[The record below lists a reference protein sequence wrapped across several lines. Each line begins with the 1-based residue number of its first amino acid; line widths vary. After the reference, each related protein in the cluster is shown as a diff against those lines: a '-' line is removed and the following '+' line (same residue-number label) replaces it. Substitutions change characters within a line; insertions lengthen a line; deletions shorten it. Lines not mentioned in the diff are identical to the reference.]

1 MRLDLSLPR
10 WLGNASIAAKLAT
23 SFLAFLLATTVL
35 LAAVTLIFQVLSGV
49 RAYVGGEGLWSK
61 GQKDAVYALHRY
73 LDSHDS
79 ADYRA
84 FEQAIAMPLGDR
96 RARLEME
103 KPSYDA
109 ALVRQ
114 GFIDGGIDA
123 ADVPALEFL
132 FRHFRDFAYFSDA
145 ISIWRQAEAYVLD
158 LEACGKEL
166 HALISQGPPSAA
178 QTEAFRRRIDHIN
191 TAVTPLEQ
199 RFSSTLAEGAR
210 ATQGLLLTL
219 VLVMAALLTSFV
231 LWISWRISREL
242 RASILGLRL
251 GAQQVRYGDLSV
263 EIPARSNDELGKLT
277 REFNA
282 MIAARRKSEHSLS
295 TAHEF
300 SDKVMENATNAIYAL
315 DRLGRFTL
323 VNRRTCEIS
332 GYSREELQGQHYALL
347 IPEPYRQDLAE
358 RYAAMIRGEGPIL
371 HYEVPLA
378 RRDGVSVIIMFSTAA
393 MERDGQIFGAVG
405 AAEDITERKRAES
418 ELRNRAEELARSNRE
433 LEQFAYVASHDLQE
447 PLRTVS
453 GFAELLAKRYQNQL
467 GEEADEYIGFITA
480 GTRRMK
486 SLIED
491 LLRYSRVSRERTE
504 LSQVDLN
511 AVLQTAL
518 ANLQAAISSSGARI
532 DAGPLPSLR
541 ADRQQLVQ
549 LFQNLVGNALKFR
562 SEAPPEVRIRAE
574 RHDGDWWFSVR
585 DNGIGID
592 PASAERVFQLF
603 QRLHTRDVYE
613 GNGIGLTICKKI
625 VDLHGGRIWVEPGN
639 PGSIFYFTLPASG
652 SVTN

>member
-1 MRLDLSLPR
+1 MRFQLSLPR
-10 WLGNASIAAKLAT
+10 WLGNASISAKLAI
-23 SFLAFLLATTVL
+23 SFLAFLLATTAL
-35 LAAVTLIFQVLSGV
+35 LAVVVLVFQVLSGV

-61 GQKDAVYALHRY
+61 GQKDAVYALNRY
-73 LDSHDS
+73 LDSRDP
-79 ADYRA
+79 ADFHR
-84 FEQAIAMPLGDR
+84 FEQAISIPLGDR
-96 RARLEME
+96 RARLAME
-103 KPSYDA
+103 QDA
-109 ALVRQ
+109 DNYTLIEQ
-114 GFIDGGIDA
+114 GFVQGGIAA
-123 ADVPALEFL
+123 ADVPALVFL

-145 ISIWRQAEAYVLD
+145 IAIWRQAEAYVLE
-158 LEACGKEL
+158 LEACGEEL
-166 HALISQGPPSAA
+166 RALAVQGPWSAD
-178 QTEAFRRRIDHIN
+178 QVRDFRNRIDHIN

-219 VLVMAALLTSFV
+219 VLVVAALLTSFV

-242 RASILGLRL
+242 RSSILGLRL
-251 GAQQVRYGDLSV
+251 GAQQVRYGDLNV

-282 MIAARRKSEHSLS
+282 MIAARRKAEHSLT
-295 TAHEF
+295 TAQEF

-332 GYSREELQGQHYALL
+332 GYSREELQGQHYSLL
-347 IPEPYRQDLAE
+347 IPEAYHAELAE
-358 RYAAMIRGEGPIL
+358 RFEAMIRGEGAIP

-378 RRDGVSVIIMFSTAA
+378 RRDGASVIVMFSTAA

-453 GFAELLAKRYQNQL
+453 GFAELLAKRYQQQL

-504 LSQVDLN
+504 LSLVDLN
-511 AVLQTAL
+511 LALETAL
-518 ANLQAAISSSGARI
+518 ANLQAAIRSSGAQI
-532 DAGPLPSLR
+532 DAGLLPSLR

-562 SEAPPEVRIRAE
+562 SATRPQVHIRAE
-574 RHDGDWWFSVR
+574 QRGREWWFSVQ

-592 PASAERVFQLF
+592 PTSAERVFQLF

-625 VDLHGGRIWVEPGN
+625 IDLHGGRIWVEPGK
-639 PGSIFYFTLPASG
+639 PGSVFHFTLPA
-652 SVTN
+652 

>member
-1 MRLDLSLPR
+1 MRFDLSLPR

-23 SFLAFLLATTVL
+23 SFIAFLVATAALL
-35 LAAVTLIFQVLSGV
+35 LAVILGFRVLSGV

-73 LDSHDS
+73 LDSQKP
-79 ADYRA
+79 ADFHA
-84 FEQAIAMPLGDR
+84 FEQAIAIPLGDR

-103 KPSYDA
+103 KPSYDL
-109 ALVRQ
+109 ALVEQ
-114 GFIDGGIDA
+114 GFVDGGIVA
-123 ADVPALEFL
+123 SDVPALLFL
-132 FRHFRDFAYFSDA
+132 FRHFRDFPYFSDA
-145 ISIWRQAEAYVLD
+145 ISIWRQAEVYVLE
-158 LEACGKEL
+158 LQACGEEL
-166 HALISQGPPSAA
+166 RELIAKGGLSRA
-178 QTEAFRRRIDHIN
+178 QTEDFRRRIDHIN

-199 RFSSTLAEGAR
+199 RFSNTLAEGAR
-210 ATQGLLLTL
+210 ATQDLLLTL
-219 VLVMAALLTSFV
+219 VLCLAALLTSFV

-242 RASILGLRL
+242 RSSILGLRL
-251 GAQQVRYGDLSV
+251 GAQQVRYGDLNV

-282 MIAARRKSEHSLS
+282 MIAARRKSEHSLT

-347 IPEPYRQDLAE
+347 IPEPYRADLAKRFE
-358 RYAAMIRGEGPIL
+358 AMIQGEGPIL

-378 RRDGVSVIIMFSTAA
+378 RRDGANVIIMFSTAA

-405 AAEDITERKRAES
+405 AAEDITERKNAEY

-511 AVLQTAL
+511 TVLQTAL

-532 DAGPLPSLR
+532 DAGPLPSVR

-549 LFQNLVGNALKFR
+549 LFQNLVGNAIKFR
-562 SEAPPEVRIRAE
+562 SEATPEVRIQAE
-574 RHDGDWWFSVR
+574 RRGKEWWFSVR
-585 DNGIGID
+585 DNGIGIAPD
-592 PASAERVFQLF
+592 SAERVFQLF

-639 PGSIFYFTLPASG
+639 PGSVFHFTLPA
-652 SVTN
+652 

>member
-1 MRLDLSLPR
+1 VRLDLSLPR

-35 LAAVTLIFQVLSGV
+35 LTAVTLIFQVLSGV

-73 LDSHDS
+73 LDSQDS

-103 KPSYDA
+103 KPSYDP

-114 GFIDGGIDA
+114 GFVDGGIDA

-145 ISIWRQAEAYVLD
+145 ISIWRQAEVYVLD

-166 HALISQGPPSAA
+166 HALIRQGPLTAA

-332 GYSREELQGQHYALL
+332 GYSREELQGQHYALM
-347 IPEPYRQDLAE
+347 IPEAYRLDLAE
-358 RYAAMIRGEGPIL
+358 RFAAMIRGEGPIL

-378 RRDGVSVIIMFSTAA
+378 RRDGVSVVIMFSTAA

-453 GFAELLAKRYQNQL
+453 GFAELLAKRYQKQL

-511 AVLQTAL
+511 TVLQTAL
-518 ANLQAAISSSGARI
+518 ANLQAAISGSGAHI

-574 RHDGDWWFSVR
+574 RHKGEWWFSVR

-639 PGSIFYFTLPASG
+639 PGSIFYFTLPA
-652 SVTN
+652 